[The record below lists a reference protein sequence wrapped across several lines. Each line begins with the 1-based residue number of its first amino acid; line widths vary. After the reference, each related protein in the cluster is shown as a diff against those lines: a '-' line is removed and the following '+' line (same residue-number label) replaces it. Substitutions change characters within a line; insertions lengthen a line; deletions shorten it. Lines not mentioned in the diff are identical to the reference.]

1 MINCKTYDRGH
12 LRQAHLWNTAYIQM
26 SEYKGFPSNEAT
38 YISMKHNSNCLPID
52 YIWKQFIFEQ
62 LLRDRSCHLYCSIK

>member
-26 SEYKGFPSNEAT
+26 SEYKDFPSNQAT
-38 YISMKHNSNCLPID
+38 YISMKHNSNLSTYRLHMEAV
-52 YIWKQFIFEQ
+52 YIRTITP
-62 LLRDRSCHLYCSIK
+62 R